1 MILEM
6 DCGNS
11 FIKWRALDAGVA
23 VGGGVVDSDA
33 ALLAAVLAIPGL
45 NITHCRLVSVRSD
58 DETSSLVA
66 SIVTTFGVAAQ
77 CAQPARSAAGV
88 SNGYEEFA
96 RLGLDRW
103 LAVVGAF
110 ELAKSAC
117 LVLDFGTAVTADF
130 DAADG
135 GRECPGFDGGGCDE
149 YRWLWE
155 DGCVYC

>member
-45 NITHCRLVSVRSD
+45 DITHCRLVSVRSD

-66 SIVTTFGVAAQ
+66 SIITTFGVVAQ
-77 CAQPARSAAGV
+77 CACCANVDRRAARGV
-88 SNGYEEFA
+88 GP
-96 RLGLDRW
+96 RLLHALR
-103 LAVVGAF
+103 AVH
-110 ELAKSAC
+110 
-117 LVLDFGTAVTADF
+117 
-130 DAADG
+130 ADG
-135 GRECPGFDGGGCDE
+135 SLR
-149 YRWLWE
+149 
-155 DGCVYC
+155 